1 MKIFQVLCLV
11 IISFFF
17 LFFKLKISENFES
30 NKVFVL
36 SYENEL
42 NNDHKKNLEDKLKYY
57 GYDYKFLGEGDE
69 WKGFGTKTKACK
81 NFIRET
87 NLKDNDILIILDSR
101 DIYLNRN
108 GNQIK
113 KVFEDLYKKR
123 GGDLDKNLKLVF
135 SSEIGCCTKGIS
147 EESKQK
153 MKNIALENKNMKQND
168 GNYYLNAG
176 MVIGYVKAFKELYL
190 NFNIDLTDDD
200 QTKIT
205 NFWLDNNLGK
215 IILDYD
221 QVLFSNAHKWGNV
234 NNLNGCLYE
243 RKESHNNEFMI
254 KNTNTFPFF
263 IQTPGKYWKCYNYL
277 YNKNSA

>member
-1 MKIFQVLCLV
+1 MKILYILFLL
-11 IISFFF
+11 ILSIFF
-17 LFFKLKISENFES
+17 LFFKLKVSENFES
-30 NKVFVL
+30 EKVFVL

-42 NNDHKKNLEDKLKYY
+42 NNDHKKLLEDKLKYH

-87 NLKDNDILIILDSR
+87 KLKDNDILIILDSR
-101 DIYLNRN
+101 DIYVNRN
-108 GNQIK
+108 SNQIK

-123 GGDLDKNLKLVF
+123 GGDLDKNLKLIF
-135 SSEIGCCTKGIS
+135 SSETGCCTPGIS
-147 EESKQK
+147 EVNKEK
-153 MKNIALENKNMKQND
+153 MKNIALEYPKMKQND

-176 MVIGYVKAFKELYL
+176 MVIGYVKAFKDLYL

-205 NFWLDNNLGK
+205 NFWLDNNLDK

-221 QVLFSNAHKWGNV
+221 QVLFSNSYQNGNYV
-234 NNLNGCLYE
+234 G
-243 RKESHNNEFMI
+243 I
-254 KNTNTFPFF
+254 V
-263 IQTPGKYWKCYNYL
+263 
-277 YNKNSA
+277 

>member
-1 MKIFQVLCLV
+1 MILLKVVCLI
-11 IISFFF
+11 IISVFF
-17 LFFKLKISENFES
+17 LFVKFKINENFES
-30 NKVFVL
+30 GKVFVL

-42 NNDHKKNLEDKLKYY
+42 NNDHKKLLEDKLKYY

-81 NFIRET
+81 NFIRDT

-101 DIYLNRN
+101 DIYVNRY
-108 GNQIK
+108 GNEIK

-135 SSEIGCCTKGIS
+135 SSETACCTGGIS
-147 EESKQK
+147 KVNKEK
-153 MKNIALENKNMKQND
+153 MKNIALEYPKMKQND

-205 NFWLDNNLGK
+205 NFWLDNNLDK

-221 QVLFSNAHKWGNV
+221 QVLFSNSYQNGNYE
-234 NNLNGCLYE
+234 NLNGCFYE
-243 RKESHNNEFMI
+243 KKESHNNDFMI
-254 KNTNTFPFF
+254 KDTNTFPFF

-277 YNKNSA
+277 YDLK

>member
-1 MKIFQVLCLV
+1 MDILKVLCLL
-11 IISFFF
+11 IISIFF

-30 NKVFVL
+30 GKVFVL
-36 SYENEL
+36 SYENEV
-42 NNDHKKNLEDKLKYY
+42 NNDHKKDLENKLKYY
-57 GYDYKFLGEGDE
+57 GYDYKFIGEGDE

-87 NLKDNDILIILDSR
+87 NLNDNDILIILDSR
-101 DIYLNRN
+101 DIYV
-108 GNQIK
+108 NQNSNEIG
-113 KVFEDLYKKR
+113 KVFEELYKKR

-135 SSEIGCCTKGIS
+135 SSEIGCCTRGIEQS
-147 EESKQK
+147 NKEK
-153 MKNIALENKNMKQND
+153 MKNIGSEYPKMKQVD

-176 MVIGYVKAFKELYL
+176 MVIGYVKAFKEIYL

-205 NFWLDNNLGK
+205 NFWLDNNLDK

-234 NNLNGCLYE
+234 NNLNGCFYE
-243 RKESHNNEFMI
+243 KKESHNNEFMI
-254 KNTNTFPFF
+254 KDTTTFPFF
-263 IQTPGKYWKCYNYL
+263 IQTPGKYWTCYNYL
-277 YNKNSA
+277 YDKKSD

>member
-1 MKIFQVLCLV
+1 MKIFQVLCLL

-42 NNDHKKNLEDKLKYY
+42 NNDHKKNLEDKLKHY
-57 GYDYKFLGEGDE
+57 GYNYKFIGEGDE
-69 WKGFGTKTKACK
+69 WKGFGTKTKSCK
-81 NFIRET
+81 DFIRKT
-87 NLKDNDILIILDSR
+87 TLNDNDILIILDSR
-101 DIYLNRN
+101 DIYVNRN
-108 GNQIK
+108 SNEIK

-153 MKNIALENKNMKQND
+153 MKNIALEHKNIKQND

-205 NFWLDNNLGK
+205 NFWLNDNLDK

-221 QVLFSNAHKWGNV
+221 QVLFSNAHKWGNRD
-234 NNLNGCLYE
+234 NLNGCFYE
-243 RKESHNNEFMI
+243 KKESHNNQFLI
-254 KNTNTFPFF
+254 KDTNTFPFF
-263 IQTPGKYWKCYNYL
+263 IQTPVKYWKCYNYL